1 MIRNIETKDI
11 PQVEKLMESVIDE
24 VYANEADSIRN
35 VLRANFTGE
44 GLREMINDKQAI
56 FIVYEIDGNIA
67 AFIFGF
73 LFYKVFTIYWAYSDK
88 AYRGKGLLKEML
100 EWTEDKL
107 RKEGSYKIEM
117 YVYGKHQKFLDLSSK
132 LGFSKGAFIEK
143 NMFGIGIQNVYK
155 YLIDPK
161 KVNKERRI
169 KIIGEAGQGIKL
181 LSYTL
186 ASILSQLGNEVS
198 LNLEY
203 DSAVRSGTVIADLI
217 YSENKIGNPI
227 IDEADILIKFKE
239 TRQWFPAKQLI
250 IDELICGRK
259 CINCSVKCNAKD
271 QFGFQADAVQKFG
284 SKIFINMI
292 ALGRILKYIGV
303 NIMLINMEGLLPP
316 KLVDKN
322 VSAIKYGFSFRDA
335 V

>member
-44 GLREMINDKQAI
+44 GLKEMINDKQAI

-117 YVYGKHQKFLDLSSK
+117 YVY
-132 LGFSKGAFIEK
+132 
-143 NMFGIGIQNVYK
+143 
-155 YLIDPK
+155 
-161 KVNKERRI
+161 
-169 KIIGEAGQGIKL
+169 
-181 LSYTL
+181 
-186 ASILSQLGNEVS
+186 
-198 LNLEY
+198 
-203 DSAVRSGTVIADLI
+203 
-217 YSENKIGNPI
+217 
-227 IDEADILIKFKE
+227 
-239 TRQWFPAKQLI
+239 
-250 IDELICGRK
+250 
-259 CINCSVKCNAKD
+259 
-271 QFGFQADAVQKFG
+271 
-284 SKIFINMI
+284 
-292 ALGRILKYIGV
+292 
-303 NIMLINMEGLLPP
+303 
-316 KLVDKN
+316 
-322 VSAIKYGFSFRDA
+322 
-335 V
+335 